1 MAIPLFTYRKRQ
13 REAVLSD
20 PFQIST
26 VTDVSDSAN
35 PPKYGNPALR
45 NNGEQK
51 QSTQFNNSRSNTLRN
66 YSSSHSV
73 KDTPLQLMPN
83 SHSRSTNNF
92 QQTSTN
98 FSKAVNRSFG
108 RGTNFNE
115 VSTVSS
121 AVPYRNS
128 MNGNFQH
135 FDTYNN
141 PATRNA
147 NRNRSFVQG
156 NNSMP
161 DVASKSGLARVPS
174 VVTSSNPN
182 RFSET
187 RSTNIYKQREFLEM
201 PKGGKVINEWN
212 PSVLNAEK
220 VLKSDVTSPRVV
232 PSQTMNKTSFK
243 KSEKDSS
250 MQIFTCSI
258 SSMKSWASCNI
269 TDIMVMFE
277 IYGLVDSATLR
288 DSSGTG
294 KEFILRDD
302 TSSIKCIFYEI
313 DRELPR
319 LIRGQV
325 YRVVGL
331 MRKDLLQVVH
341 VRSADKEE
349 RQVCILASQVS
360 QREMEQVIRTHNEQ

>member
-1 MAIPLFTYRKRQ
+1 
-13 REAVLSD
+13 
-20 PFQIST
+20 
-26 VTDVSDSAN
+26 
-35 PPKYGNPALR
+35 
-45 NNGEQK
+45 
-51 QSTQFNNSRSNTLRN
+51 
-66 YSSSHSV
+66 
-73 KDTPLQLMPN
+73 MPN